1 MTNLTVTTP
10 SGAGNVNI
18 LNCEVSGTFTKSS
31 NADYTVLRLCDLT
44 SASITGAGLVAI
56 FGGNPN
62 FITVNNASAN
72 VIVKSAVTVSPVLTA
87 GALSIVDCVVGAA
100 VTNAVTSAASS
111 VITLANSQLLT
122 SALNNVAP
130 VVLNGFYSI
139 LNCVYDKPTSTLAA
153 SSGTGGTLNSID
165 YFQYINADKFITQGG
180 TSTQF
185 VKGDGSLDSNYVISF
200 NGVTG
205 AVQGV
210 SSVNGFTGGITF
222 SVGTGITFTASA
234 GTITL
239 STTGGATGATGAT
252 GAQGE
257 AGQSSNYYNYKVHTT
272 TQSPPTGNGEIRY
285 NNATQTSSTILYVD
299 HLDSNGDDIDIF
311 LSLLKQNDN
320 LIIQDASDSNNYQTW
335 KITSAPT
342 VILNDYTSIPVT
354 GITSAGTGTSGFSN
368 NHSVLFIVFSSPIAT
383 AYVESFRGL
392 TGAVGFTNSSGIGLS
407 VSGNTLTI
415 SNTGVLSFNGVTGA
429 IQGVSSI
436 NGSTGA
442 ITNVAFTNAAQTF
455 TAAQSFSA
463 GISGS
468 GATFGGSIVLQNNE
482 FIRNSTNGQID
493 LMPDGVGTTHFGIY
507 FDQTSWQ
514 FGVIMGTIRASD
526 GAKNTGGNLRFD
538 VPLTILNDTR
548 FQFGN
553 DGHYGVYRSTTGND
567 TGQLYAL
574 SNNASNSGA
583 IALVNYFA
591 VGNSNRSP
599 GTTHVHPNFY
609 IYANGTTSA
618 NDFMRLEHDSTRG
631 IIETGGTSGLT
642 LKSGSGA
649 VAIHNKLI
657 LGITG
662 INGTSTPG
670 CVEFDGNVL
679 YAGTTSGRGV
689 VDASHIAFASS
700 AVSLSGVTTYQSIFT
715 SAADVVTLA
724 ARTSYIVE
732 GHIVIQSG
740 STTHTTAVRLLDF
753 TAGVAPIF
761 RLHFL
766 TTGAAVGTVS
776 RAQDTVYFE
785 TSGGILNSTSTA
797 VRHFILLRG
806 SIETTDSVT
815 ITPQVAFSANPGGTN
830 QTQEG
835 SWIKFTPVGTNTMT
849 SVGPW
854 A

>member
-1 MTNLTVTTP
+1 LKILQKSVTALP
-10 SGAGNVNI
+10 
-18 LNCEVSGTFTKSS
+18 LVS
-31 NADYTVLRLCDLT
+31 
-44 SASITGAGLVAI
+44 
-56 FGGNPN
+56 
-62 FITVNNASAN
+62 
-72 VIVKSAVTVSPVLTA
+72 
-87 GALSIVDCVVGAA
+87 
-100 VTNAVTSAASS
+100 
-111 VITLANSQLLT
+111 
-122 SALNNVAP
+122 
-130 VVLNGFYSI
+130 
-139 LNCVYDKPTSTLAA
+139 
-153 SSGTGGTLNSID
+153 
-165 YFQYINADKFITQGG
+165 
-180 TSTQF
+180 
-185 VKGDGSLDSNYVISF
+185 SF
-200 NGVTG
+200 NG
-205 AVQGV
+205 
-210 SSVNGFTGGITF
+210 
-222 SVGTGITFTASA
+222 
-234 GTITL
+234 L
-239 STTGGATGATGAT
+239 
-252 GAQGE
+252 
-257 AGQSSNYYNYKVHTT
+257 
-272 TQSPPTGNGEIRY
+272 
-285 NNATQTSSTILYVD
+285 
-299 HLDSNGDDIDIF
+299 
-311 LSLLKQNDN
+311 
-320 LIIQDASDSNNYQTW
+320 
-335 KITSAPT
+335 
-342 VILNDYTSIPVT
+342 
-354 GITSAGTGTSGFSN
+354 
-368 NHSVLFIVFSSPIAT
+368 
-383 AYVESFRGL
+383 
-392 TGAVGFTNSSGIGLS
+392 
-407 VSGNTLTI
+407 
-415 SNTGVLSFNGVTGA
+415 TGA

-436 NGSTGA
+436 NGATGA

-526 GAKNTGGNLRFD
+526 GAKNTGGNFRFD
-538 VPLTILNDTR
+538 VPVTINTDTR
-548 FQFGN
+548 FQLGS
-553 DGHYGVYRSTTGND
+553 DGHYGFYRTDTGNN
-567 TGQLYAL
+567 TAQIYAL
-574 SNNASNSGA
+574 SNNANNSGA

-662 INGTSTPG
+662 LNGTSTPG

-689 VDASHIAFASS
+689 IEAPHISFASS
-700 AVSLSGVTTYQSIFT
+700 AVSLSGIN
-715 SAADVVTLA
+715 
-724 ARTSYIVE
+724 
-732 GHIVIQSG
+732 
-740 STTHTTAVRLLDF
+740 F

-785 TSGGILNSTSTA
+785 TSGGILNATSTA

-806 SIETTDSVT
+806 SIETVDSVT